1 MSAVIRSQ
9 KFLREKFGGVEDD
22 MHEDDDE
29 EDEEEPMGIW
39 GGKMNQYYNADN
51 RDFEVI
57 WILYAICPIFPLPS
71 LSISIQHIFSVTINY
86 CLNGNQ
92 LDQKPIF

>member
-1 MSAVIRSQ
+1 LSAVVRSQ

-29 EDEEEPMGIW
+29 EDEEDEEEQKPIW
-39 GGKMNQYYNADN
+39 GAKMTQYYHADN

-57 WILYAICPIFPLPS
+57 
-71 LSISIQHIFSVTINY
+71 
-86 CLNGNQ
+86 
-92 LDQKPIF
+92 

>member
-1 MSAVIRSQ
+1 MSAVVRSQ

-29 EDEEEPMGIW
+29 EDEEEQKPIW
-39 GGKMNQYYNADN
+39 GVKMNQYYHADN

-57 WILYAICPIFPLPS
+57 
-71 LSISIQHIFSVTINY
+71 
-86 CLNGNQ
+86 
-92 LDQKPIF
+92 

>member
-1 MSAVIRSQ
+1 LSAVIRSQ

-57 WILYAICPIFPLPS
+57 
-71 LSISIQHIFSVTINY
+71 
-86 CLNGNQ
+86 
-92 LDQKPIF
+92 

>member
-1 MSAVIRSQ
+1 LSAVVRSQ

-29 EDEEEPMGIW
+29 EDDEEQKPIW
-39 GGKMNQYYNADN
+39 GVKMNQYYHADN

-57 WILYAICPIFPLPS
+57 
-71 LSISIQHIFSVTINY
+71 
-86 CLNGNQ
+86 
-92 LDQKPIF
+92 

>member
-1 MSAVIRSQ
+1 MSAVARSQ

-29 EDEEEPMGIW
+29 EDEEEQKPLW
-39 GGKMNQYYNADN
+39 GGMNQYYYADN

-57 WILYAICPIFPLPS
+57 WMLYAICPIFPPS
-71 LSISIQHIFSVTINY
+71 FFFHLYSVYIFCN
-86 CLNGNQ
+86 N
-92 LDQKPIF
+92 